1 MASNDTERS
10 PGDVGLRLTYA
21 EIAERLGISGDAAR
35 QLVRRRG
42 WLRIVPNR
50 RGATTT
56 VIVPEDDMAGEQRRD
71 TYPADEGGT
80 TPDGNRLELRLALT
94 TVDRLSQQLAEAA
107 AKVDQAERRADQA
120 MERADRAEARADAS
134 SSRANS
140 LQSDL
145 DMARAQATTAH
156 DALRTLRQAD
166 DARKARGLLARLRAA
181 VRGR

>member
-10 PGDVGLRLTYA
+10 TGDVGLRLTYA
-21 EIAERLGISGDAAR
+21 EIAARLGISGDAAR

-56 VIVPEDDMAGEQRRD
+56 VIVPEDDLASEQRRD
-71 TYPADEGGT
+71 TRPADEGGS

-94 TVDRLSQQLAEAA
+94 LVDRLSQQVADAT

-120 MERADRAEARADAS
+120 MERADRAEARADA
-134 SSRANS
+134 AN
-140 LQSDL
+140 
-145 DMARAQATTAH
+145 AAAQAAQERAE
-156 DALRTLRQAD
+156 ALQRES

-181 VRGR
+181 WRGR